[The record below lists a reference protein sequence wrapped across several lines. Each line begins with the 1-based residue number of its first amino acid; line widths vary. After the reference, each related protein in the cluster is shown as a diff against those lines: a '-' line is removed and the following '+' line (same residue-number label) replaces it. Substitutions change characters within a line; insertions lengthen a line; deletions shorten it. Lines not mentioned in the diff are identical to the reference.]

1 MRFGKTLANSIYPAW
16 KDKYIE
22 YEKLKKLLREEETSP
37 QGRGGSDGSWTE
49 KDEETFVHELIHVQL
64 DKVHKHQVDTANE
77 LRDRTSACE
86 GNLQKTVGPVGED
99 EEQKKQIAS
108 DTLKE
113 LDAISNEINELR
125 KFSRVNYTGFLKAA
139 KKHDRRR
146 GQRFR
151 VRPMLQ
157 VRLSQTP
164 FNSEDY
170 EPLLFRLSSMYTR
183 ARQILEGESEGR
195 HESSVGV
202 PPKDVYKAFRFWVHA
217 DNITE
222 VKTYI
227 LRRLPVLLYNKQ
239 SQKIVDSSQQ
249 DPSITSIYFD
259 SPSFQLY
266 QTQVDGVDEAPS
278 LRLQWSGQLTDQ
290 PEIVLNK
297 KVVSE
302 AAGSRE
308 IRVQLKQ
315 KYIIPFLKGEYKL
328 EKQVQKLA
336 DRVGPESEQ
345 VKTLKSTIEEIQEFV
360 HDKDLEPVLRAV
372 YTRTAFQIPGDD
384 RIRIS
389 LDADVALI
397 REDALD
403 ADRPCR
409 DPNDWHR
416 DDIDK
421 NRMEYPFTSIRTGE
435 IARFEHAIL
444 EIKVKDTKYTRNNA
458 WLADLMSSHL
468 VTEAPKF
475 SKFVHGVAEL
485 FEDYVNSFPFWL
497 SELETDI
504 RRDPQTAFEEEQDR
518 QAQAAADELAVGS
531 YMPSSSKPSTS
542 IGKARFG
549 SPRTHH
555 ASGSRK
561 SVALSSSQ
569 LPAASLRHSDEQG
582 EGEGATDGAHSSHI
596 GLGSFLGFS
605 NSRYAQRHRQGRG
618 WEDAPVPPGVEVPRY
633 WIKDQGKLKVEAKV
647 WLANQRTF
655 VKWQH
660 IAILLA
666 TLSLGLFNAAGT
678 HNAIARTLA
687 VVYTCFAVFALMW
700 GWGVYLWRTK
710 LIKER
715 SGKDFDNVI
724 GPVVVSIGLAAALIV
739 NFGLKYQAALERIEG
754 SGRALPAA
762 AATATSISSPR
773 TQKRQLAQVRP
784 GLPGSV
790 HECGND
796 HRPPDERKIKLGKT
810 LRTLSPLLPTI
821 LQPTTP
827 LPPEIVSP
835 TVTLHLF
842 PSTHPHLPTVS
853 GRVAY
858 HAALWTAPVAWGS
871 VPLVGNVKLHI
882 LSEKMVRTS
891 WAGSGGG
898 GGQGQED
905 GCADEQLVVKFQT
918 EKRQQQHAGAGPAIF
933 TPSTLPPEYSSSNNR
948 NLSRLLGGDQPMLR
962 LNPSEE
968 FTGLF
973 IFTFDGEGRIA
984 THTIEHA
991 EQGSGFDRA
1000 SRVVTLT
1007 DWLLGKARA
1016 RKEQE
1021 AAEQL
1026 PPGLMPGFA
1035 AAAAAAAATT
1045 TETPAMRVRNGN
1057 VKHE

>member
-1 MRFGKTLANSIYPAW
+1 MRFGKTLANSTYPPW

-37 QGRGGSDGSWTE
+37 QGRGGADGSWTE
-49 KDEETFVHELIHVQL
+49 KDEETFVHELINVQL

-77 LRDRTSACE
+77 LRDRTSAAE
-86 GNLQKTVGPVGED
+86 AKLQKTVGPVGEN
-99 EEQKKQIAS
+99 EEEKKQIAS

-146 GQRFR
+146 GLRFR

-170 EPLLFRLSSMYTR
+170 GPLLFRLSSMYTR

-195 HESSVGV
+195 QESTVGV
-202 PPKDVYKAFRFWVHA
+202 KPKDTYKAFRFWVHV
-217 DNITE
+217 DNIIE

-239 SQKIVDSSQQ
+239 SQKIVDSSQH

-266 QTQVDGVDEAPS
+266 NKQVDGVEEAPS
-278 LRLQWSGQLTDQ
+278 LRLQWSGQLSDQ
-290 PEIVLNK
+290 PEIVLEK

-328 EKQVQKLA
+328 EKQVKKLQ
-336 DRVGPESEQ
+336 DRVGPDSEQ

-360 HDKDLEPVLRAV
+360 KDKDLEPVLRAV

-389 LDADVALI
+389 LDVDLALI

-403 ADRPCR
+403 PDRPCR
-409 DPNDWHR
+409 DPKDWHR
-416 DDIDK
+416 EDIDK
-421 NRMEYPFTSIRTGE
+421 NRMEYPFTSIKTGE
-435 IARFEHAIL
+435 ISRFEHAIL

-504 RRDPQTAFEEEQDR
+504 RRDPQTAFEDEQDR
-518 QAQAAADELAVGS
+518 QARLAADELAVGS
-531 YMPSSSKPSTS
+531 YMPSSKISASVDKT
-542 IGKARFG
+542 RVG
-549 SPRTHH
+549 SPRTHQ
-555 ASGSRK
+555 ASGSRRD
-561 SVALSSSQ
+561 SA
-569 LPAASLRHSDEQG
+569 ENG
-582 EGEGATDGAHSSHI
+582 EAEGTAHVESA
-596 GLGSFLGFS
+596 GFRSFLSFS
-605 NSRYAQRHRQGRG
+605 NSRYAQRHRQAARG
-618 WEDAPVPPGVEVPRY
+618 WEDAPVPPGVEVPKY
-633 WIKDQGKLKVEAKV
+633 WIKDQGKLNVEAKV

-660 IAILLA
+660 IAVLLA
-666 TLSLGLFNAAGT
+666 TLSLGLFNAAGA
-678 HNAIARTLA
+678 NNWIARTLA
-687 VVYTCFAVFALMW
+687 IVYTGFAIFALLW

-724 GPVVVSIGLAAALIV
+724 GPVIVSIGLAAALVV
-739 NFGLKYQAALERIEG
+739 NFGL
-754 SGRALPAA
+754 
-762 AATATSISSPR
+762 
-773 TQKRQLAQVRP
+773 
-784 GLPGSV
+784 
-790 HECGND
+790 N
-796 HRPPDERKIKLGKT
+796 
-810 LRTLSPLLPTI
+810 
-821 LQPTTP
+821 
-827 LPPEIVSP
+827 
-835 TVTLHLF
+835 
-842 PSTHPHLPTVS
+842 
-853 GRVAY
+853 
-858 HAALWTAPVAWGS
+858 
-871 VPLVGNVKLHI
+871 
-882 LSEKMVRTS
+882 
-891 WAGSGGG
+891 
-898 GGQGQED
+898 
-905 GCADEQLVVKFQT
+905 
-918 EKRQQQHAGAGPAIF
+918 
-933 TPSTLPPEYSSSNNR
+933 
-948 NLSRLLGGDQPMLR
+948 
-962 LNPSEE
+962 
-968 FTGLF
+968 
-973 IFTFDGEGRIA
+973 
-984 THTIEHA
+984 
-991 EQGSGFDRA
+991 
-1000 SRVVTLT
+1000 
-1007 DWLLGKARA
+1007 
-1016 RKEQE
+1016 
-1021 AAEQL
+1021 
-1026 PPGLMPGFA
+1026 
-1035 AAAAAAAATT
+1035 
-1045 TETPAMRVRNGN
+1045 
-1057 VKHE
+1057 